1 MKRKLKQCLEM
12 LINLIS
18 DTIIS
23 LKEETNEQKKQKN
36 FK

>member
-12 LINLIS
+12 LINHIS
-18 DTIIS
+18 DTINS
-23 LKEETNEQKKQKN
+23 LKEETNEQKKAKI